1 MLDNIGDKTFRV
13 CSFAT
18 SRDMGLMI
26 KLPERVGVDKVGAD
40 DDGWAD
46 LRCKANMRNVGIV
59 AAWIC

>member
-1 MLDNIGDKTFRV
+1 
-13 CSFAT
+13 
-18 SRDMGLMI
+18 MGLMI
-26 KLPERVGVDKVGAD
+26 ELPERVGVDKVGAD

>member
-26 KLPERVGVDKVGAD
+26 ELPERVGVDKVGAD
-40 DDGWAD
+40 DDCQVD
-46 LRCKANMRNVGIV
+46 VNVV
-59 AAWIC
+59 ELVDDPNCFLK